1 MAVSWANQSYQAGTN
16 FMSLL
21 CESTKR
27 TQNPWNSSFAVSI
40 ILSKTDSQSPMSTA
54 FAALNLSM
62 AQLPLGHG
70 SKFTQP
76 SLVVPMFVSFRAD
89 KQQKEIISR
98 SRNRL

>member
-1 MAVSWANQSYQAGTN
+1 
-16 FMSLL
+16 MSG
-21 CESTKR
+21 
-27 TQNPWNSSFAVSI
+27 
-40 ILSKTDSQSPMSTA
+40 A

-70 SKFTQP
+70 SNFTQP

-98 SRNRL
+98 SRNRLRVMIFSPKYKLLKQKCEEVS